1 LKHSNPKMLDTPF
14 AFRLARESVGKIKA
28 SYRPR
33 DSRREL
39 LADPAF
45 REARL
50 EACERIRLM
59 DIRFVEEQDP
69 VAQALLEIY
78 VVVSTGAPHND
89 FNRS

>member
-59 DIRFVEEQDP
+59 DIRFVEE
-69 VAQALLEIY
+69 LLEIY